1 MNHKSRLL
9 ISALLA
15 CAFLTA
21 HPADAQTWSQ
31 LSTVGTPSSIDGV
44 INYDSVNNRLILF
57 VPREDTL
64 STDRVWVLTY
74 ANGLGGT
81 ATWTQL
87 QPTGSAPT
95 INGIATAVYDKSANQ
110 LIVYGGGGGDCSPA
124 LSGVYVLSNANGLG
138 GTPAW
143 SQSSPN
149 IAIAREDLAA
159 VYDPTTNSMIA
170 FGGGQA
176 FFGIHEHKRHSTNA
190 DRAADI
196 EEPPAIAEQAAH
208 GPPQQSEVAG
218 DQHDTQF
225 RRAEVPK

>member
-110 LIVYGGGGGDCSPA
+110 LIVYGGGWRGLQPSP
-124 LSGVYVLSNANGLG
+124 LG
-138 GTPAW
+138 
-143 SQSSPN
+143 
-149 IAIAREDLAA
+149 RL
-159 VYDPTTNSMIA
+159 
-170 FGGGQA
+170 
-176 FFGIHEHKRHSTNA
+176 R
-190 DRAADI
+190 
-196 EEPPAIAEQAAH
+196 
-208 GPPQQSEVAG
+208 PQQCEWTRWDACVVPKLPEYRHCEGGSGGRIRSYDE
-218 DQHDTQF
+218 QHDRVW
-225 RRAEVPK
+225 RRSGLLWNSRA